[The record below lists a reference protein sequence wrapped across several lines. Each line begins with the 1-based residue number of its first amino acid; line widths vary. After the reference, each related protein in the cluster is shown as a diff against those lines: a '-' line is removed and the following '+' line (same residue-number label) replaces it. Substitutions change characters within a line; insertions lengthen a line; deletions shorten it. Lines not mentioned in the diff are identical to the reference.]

1 MAGDPLAARLAEI
14 AVAPDAERHRL
25 RQRCVEA
32 FAADARYRG
41 DERFARVWL
50 ALAAAS
56 PDPGS
61 VFDAMAR
68 HRVGESLALVWV
80 ARAFVAEKAKKFA
93 DADALFARG
102 LEMNA
107 KPRELLAK
115 RRREFER
122 RMRRHWLNNQQA
134 PVVPK
139 EPVVREPPTPPRQVD
154 EDATATATQV
164 LALHKATA
172 QPFAIFDEKAPEA
185 ASSFAIF
192 DDDAGGVAD
201 EAAAGSVRVF
211 EDEAAAPAA
220 LAARFDAEAS
230 KPTPVIFE
238 DAAAAPAALASRFD
252 SAAPKP
258 TPGGFRIFEDN
269 SDAPPKPTPAL
280 RGPRVAIFED
290 AAAEAAPR
298 GRVAFA
304 VEEEISFEER
314 RARVGPQDRIAAIQA
329 PKTARRAFGELQA
342 VDESMVMTNMK
353 PKRLLFSTASKRAPQ
368 TLRRAEKE
376 DLTINSAIA
385 LREMDSLFGSPA
397 SKPPETC
404 RRAIFRDE

>member
-14 AVAPDAERHRL
+14 AVAPDADRHRL
-25 RQRCVEA
+25 RQRCVET

-56 PDPGS
+56 PDPGA

-139 EPVVREPPTPPRQVD
+139 EPPVVREPPTPPRSVD

-164 LALHKATA
+164 LALHRAA
-172 QPFAIFDEKAPEA
+172 APSQPFAIFDEKAPEA
-185 ASSFAIF
+185 SSSFAIF

-220 LAARFDAEAS
+220 LAARFDAEAR
-230 KPTPVIFE
+230 PTPVIFE
-238 DAAAAPAALASRFD
+238 DAP
-252 SAAPKP
+252 AAPKP

-290 AAAEAAPR
+290 APAEAAPR

-304 VEEEISFEER
+304 EEVSFEEK
-314 RARVGPQDRIAAIQA
+314 RARVGCGGPVQA

-342 VDESMVMTNMK
+342 AAEPMVMTNMK
-353 PKRLLFSTASKRAPQ
+353 PKRLLFSTASKRAPH

>member
-56 PDPGS
+56 PGPGA

-93 DADALFARG
+93 EADALFARG

-139 EPVVREPPTPPRQVD
+139 EPPVVREPPTPPRSVD

-164 LALHKATA
+164 LALHRAA
-172 QPFAIFDEKAPEA
+172 APSQPFAIFDEAPAA

-220 LAARFDAEAS
+220 LAARFDAEAL
-230 KPTPVIFE
+230 PH
-238 DAAAAPAALASRFD
+238 
-252 SAAPKP
+252 
-258 TPGGFRIFEDN
+258 
-269 SDAPPKPTPAL
+269 L
-280 RGPRVAIFED
+280 RG
-290 AAAEAAPR
+290 
-298 GRVAFA
+298 
-304 VEEEISFEER
+304 
-314 RARVGPQDRIAAIQA
+314 Q
-329 PKTARRAFGELQA
+329 
-342 VDESMVMTNMK
+342 
-353 PKRLLFSTASKRAPQ
+353 
-368 TLRRAEKE
+368 
-376 DLTINSAIA
+376 
-385 LREMDSLFGSPA
+385 
-397 SKPPETC
+397 
-404 RRAIFRDE
+404 

>member
-14 AVAPDAERHRL
+14 AVAPDADRHRL
-25 RQRCVEA
+25 RQRCVET

-56 PDPGS
+56 PDPGA

-102 LEMNA
+102 LELKA
-107 KPRELLAK
+107 APQELLAK

-122 RMRRHWLNNQQA
+122 RMRRHWLNQQQQA

-139 EPVVREPPTPPRQVD
+139 EPVVREPPTPPRSVD

-172 QPFAIFDEKAPEA
+172 PSVPFAIFDEAPAPEA
-185 ASSFAIF
+185 SSSFAIF

-201 EAAAGSVRVF
+201 EQAAAAGSVRVF

-238 DAAAAPAALASRFD
+238 DAAAP
-252 SAAPKP
+252 PKP

-269 SDAPPKPTPAL
+269 SDAPPKPTP
-280 RGPRVAIFED
+280 RPPVIFED
-290 AAAEAAPR
+290 AAAEAPR

-304 VEEEISFEER
+304 EEVSFEEK
-314 RARVGPQDRIAAIQA
+314 RARVGCGGPVQA
-329 PKTARRAFGELQA
+329 PKTARRAFGEIQPSG
-342 VDESMVMTNMK
+342 DSMVMTNMK

-368 TLRRAEKE
+368 TISRAAKE

>member
-14 AVAPDAERHRL
+14 AVAPDADRHRL
-25 RQRCVEA
+25 RQRCVET

-56 PDPGS
+56 PDPGA

-102 LEMNA
+102 LEKGA
-107 KPRELLAK
+107 APRELLAK

-122 RMRRHWLNNQQA
+122 RMRRHWLNQQQQA
-134 PVVPK
+134 PVVVPK
-139 EPVVREPPTPPRQVD
+139 EPVAREPPTPPRSVD

-164 LALHKATA
+164 LALHRAA
-172 QPFAIFDEKAPEA
+172 APSQPFAIFDEAPAPEA

-230 KPTPVIFE
+230 RPTPVIFE
-238 DAAAAPAALASRFD
+238 DAAAA
-252 SAAPKP
+252 
-258 TPGGFRIFEDN
+258 
-269 SDAPPKPTPAL
+269 PKPTPAL

-290 AAAEAAPR
+290 AAEAAPR

-304 VEEEISFEER
+304 EEVSFEEK
-314 RARVGPQDRIAAIQA
+314 RARVGVGGGGAVQA
-329 PKTARRAFGELQA
+329 PKTARRAFGELQPSG
-342 VDESMVMTNMK
+342 DSMVMTNMK

-368 TLRRAEKE
+368 TISRAAKE